1 MSNFCV
7 AQDRTRV
14 FGPRE
19 TGQEGVHEVLRSRKP
34 AENAARRQKGHF
46 VRGVNLLGT
55 IVNTLAIIVGSL
67 LGIIFR
73 GGIPK
78 KYQITIMQ
86 AISLAVILIGL
97 KMAFKTDALLL
108 VIFSLVIG
116 SIFGEFLKI
125 EDRLEN
131 MGKRLETRFAKTG
144 NGGIAKGFVVASLVF
159 CVGSMAIVGSMESGL
174 TGNHQTLFAK
184 SALDGL
190 TSIIFSSTLG
200 IGVLFSSIS
209 VFVYQGFITM
219 TASLMKP
226 FLIPPVINQMSGVG
240 GLLIM
245 AIGINLLEI
254 KKINVGNML
263 PAIFIPLIYDMLK
276 QLVNLF

>member
-1 MSNFCV
+1 M
-7 AQDRTRV
+7 
-14 FGPRE
+14 
-19 TGQEGVHEVLRSRKP
+19 
-34 AENAARRQKGHF
+34 
-46 VRGVNLLGT
+46 LGT
-55 IVNTLAIIVGSL
+55 IVNTLAIIVGGL
-67 LGIIFR
+67 LGIVFR

-78 KYQITIMQ
+78 KYQVTIMQ

-97 KMAFKTDALLL
+97 KMAFKTDAVLL

-125 EDRLEN
+125 EHRLEN
-131 MGKRLETRFAKTG
+131 LGKRLENRFSKDG
-144 NGGIAKGFVVASLVF
+144 NSGIAKGFVVASLVF

-190 TSIIFSSTLG
+190 SSIIFASTFG

-209 VFVYQGFITM
+209 VFVYQGFITL
-219 TASLMKP
+219 TASFMKP

-245 AIGINLLEI
+245 AIGFNLLEI
-254 KKINVGNML
+254 KIIKVGNML
-263 PAIFIPLIYDMLK
+263 PAIFIPLFYYMLK
-276 QLVNLF
+276 QLVNFF

>member
-1 MSNFCV
+1 M
-7 AQDRTRV
+7 
-14 FGPRE
+14 
-19 TGQEGVHEVLRSRKP
+19 
-34 AENAARRQKGHF
+34 
-46 VRGVNLLGT
+46 LGT

-67 LGIIFR
+67 LGIVFR

-78 KYQITIMQ
+78 KYQVTIMQ

-125 EDRLEN
+125 ENRLESL
-131 MGKRLETRFAKTG
+131 GKRLESRFAKAG
-144 NGGIAKGFVVASLVF
+144 DGIAKGFVVASLVF

-200 IGVLFSSIS
+200 VGVLFSSIS
-209 VFVYQGFITM
+209 VFEYQGFITM

-226 FLIPPVINQMSGVG
+226 FPIPTVINQMSGAA
-240 GLLIM
+240 GLLVM
-245 AIGINLLEI
+245 ATGFNLL
-254 KKINVGNML
+254 
-263 PAIFIPLIYDMLK
+263 
-276 QLVNLF
+276 

>member
-1 MSNFCV
+1 
-7 AQDRTRV
+7 
-14 FGPRE
+14 
-19 TGQEGVHEVLRSRKP
+19 
-34 AENAARRQKGHF
+34 
-46 VRGVNLLGT
+46 LLGT

-67 LGIIFR
+67 LGIVFR

-78 KYQITIMQ
+78 KYQVTIMQ

-97 KMAFKTDALLL
+97 KMAFKTDAILL

-131 MGKRLETRFAKTG
+131 LGKRLETKFSKAG
-144 NGGIAKGFVVASLVF
+144 NGIAKGFVVASLVF

-190 TSIIFSSTLG
+190 SSIIFSSIFG

-209 VFVYQGFITM
+209 VFVYQGLITL

-254 KKINVGNML
+254 KKIKVGNML
-263 PAIFIPLIYDMLK
+263 PAIFVPLIYYMVK
-276 QLVNLF
+276 QLVNFF

>member
-1 MSNFCV
+1 
-7 AQDRTRV
+7 
-14 FGPRE
+14 
-19 TGQEGVHEVLRSRKP
+19 
-34 AENAARRQKGHF
+34 
-46 VRGVNLLGT
+46 LLGT

-67 LGIIFR
+67 LGIVFK
-73 GGIPK
+73 GGIPN
-78 KYQITIMQ
+78 KYQVTIMQ

-97 KMAFKTDALLL
+97 KMAFKTDAILL

-116 SIFGEFLKI
+116 SILGEFLRI
-125 EDRLEN
+125 EEGLEN
-131 MGKRLETRFAKTG
+131 LGKRLETKFAKAG
-144 NGGIAKGFVVASLVF
+144 DGIAKGFVVASLVY

-190 TSIIFSSTLG
+190 SSIIFASTFG

-209 VFVYQGFITM
+209 VFVYQGFITL
-219 TASLMKP
+219 TSTLMKP

-245 AIGINLLEI
+245 AIGFNLLEI
-254 KKINVGNML
+254 KIIKVGNML
-263 PAIFIPLIYDMLK
+263 PAIFIPLVYYMMK
-276 QLVNLF
+276 QLVNFF